1 MQNLQNNEDN
11 RLIDSDDDDD
21 DDDDDDFYLGPE
33 QVIVAG
39 DFEDYDQ
46 WNE

>member
-1 MQNLQNNEDN
+1 MPNLQNNEDN
-11 RLIDSDDDDD
+11 RLIDSDDDD